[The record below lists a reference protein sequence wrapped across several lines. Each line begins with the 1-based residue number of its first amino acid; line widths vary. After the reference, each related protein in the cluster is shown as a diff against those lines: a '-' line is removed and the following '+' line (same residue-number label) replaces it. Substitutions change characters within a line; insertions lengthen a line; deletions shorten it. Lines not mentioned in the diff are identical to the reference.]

1 MFVARFFIINA
12 GDAKMNEDKIVYIP
26 YANILLHEPFAFFP
40 FKEHDFLAS
49 LILVHNPTI
58 SFLPFMALSSDKKL
72 SKNNL
77 EVNL

>member
-26 YANILLHEPFAFFP
+26 YANILLHEPFP

-58 SFLPFMALSSDKKL
+58 FFLPFMALSSDKKL